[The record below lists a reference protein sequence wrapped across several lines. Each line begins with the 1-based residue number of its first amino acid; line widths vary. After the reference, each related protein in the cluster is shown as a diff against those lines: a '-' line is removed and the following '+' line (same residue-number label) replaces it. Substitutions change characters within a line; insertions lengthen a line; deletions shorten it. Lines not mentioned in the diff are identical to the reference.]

1 MTSPARST
9 SAIRMSSARPP
20 SGIDSSAFLSSLS
33 AVSRLSG
40 PKESR
45 SFGCGSPRSFIR
57 VVRTLM
63 SRYVA
68 SGQAVTGAA
77 HDLVCARRK
86 RRLRAVSGHDKQKR
100 MLGVRLSFGHVHE
113 APSYARRKRNDVAR
127 SDVHELIFRSLVP
140 GATPTAGDRHERL
153 VRVVIV
159 HERASPGL
167 ATGKSEI
174 EALRDRNGR

>member
-33 AVSRLSG
+33 AVSRLNG

-57 VVRTLM
+57 VVRPLM

-68 SGQAVTGAA
+68 SGQAVTAA
-77 HDLVCARRK
+77 HDLVRVRRK
-86 RRLRAVSGHDKQKR
+86 LRLRAVSGHDKQKQ

-159 HERASPGL
+159 QERASPRL

-174 EALRDRNGR
+174 EALRDRHGR